1 VAPVAEVLFYHLERA
16 PLERVLPGL
25 IEKTL
30 QRGWRAVIQASSPER
45 VEALDTLLW
54 TYREDSFLPHG
65 TAAEDNAALQPVLL
79 TTDNTNPNDAAV
91 RFLVD
96 GATIEDAAEMA
107 AYERVVFMFDGH
119 DETATAHARDRWKAA
134 RSAGHTV
141 TYWQQDE
148 HGKWHQRA

>member
-1 VAPVAEVLFYHLERA
+1 MTEVLFYHLERA

-25 IEKTL
+25 VEKSL
-30 QRGWRAVIQASSPER
+30 QRGWRTVIQASSPER

-54 TYREDSFLPHG
+54 IYRDESFLPHG

-79 TTDNTNPNDAAV
+79 TTEDTNPNGAAV

-96 GATIEDAAEMA
+96 GATIEGPEAMA
-107 AYERVVFMFDGH
+107 AYERVVFMFDGN
-119 DETATAHARDRWKAA
+119 DESATAHARDRWKAA
-134 RSAGHTV
+134 RSAGHMV

>member
-1 VAPVAEVLFYHLERA
+1 VAEVLFYHLERA

-25 IEKTL
+25 VEKSL

-54 TYREDSFLPHG
+54 TYRDESFLPHG
-65 TAAEDNAALQPVLL
+65 IATDDNADLRPVLR
-79 TTDNTNPNDAAV
+79 TTEDTNPNEASV

-96 GATIEDAAEMA
+96 GATIEDTGRMA
-107 AYERVVFMFDGH
+107 SYERVVFMFDGN

-148 HGKWHQRA
+148 HGKWRQRA